1 MKFKYFFIIIL
12 LVAGIL
18 QFNRIMDKGKYFSVK
33 QEFSFKKSSA
43 KNTSLIFEH
52 PQRYLIFYNPSSTL
66 SKNILYNLRKT
77 FEFTKVQFDI
87 ADITAVPD
95 TSNYDYF
102 IFATDDF
109 LGFKKIIFENIKEKI
124 SSQGGTIFILANTEY
139 NPFNKIS
146 GISKINDFSDN
157 EHGVNFKEKIF
168 PGIDSFSPG
177 NTMVS
182 SSVLNV
188 ELDEKVNILA
198 ETNNNL
204 PLIWEN
210 DFGNG
215 KIIYTNS
222 NFFEANIVRGVMN
235 QIISYGSDWYINPIL
250 NSKLIHIDDF
260 PSPVPRYE
268 NEIIRKSYGMDTGDF
283 FNKIWWKDMVALA
296 ERRNLI
302 YSGFIIIDYNNN
314 VHSSDMKEI
323 PKITL
328 LDLDKRAREL
338 LLNQGELGI
347 HGYNHDPLVFEGD
360 TDFKALNYVPWENDS
375 DIAAGLKN
383 VSLTVEELLGKNVKL
398 YSYVPPSNI
407 LKNRGKEILLKS
419 FPNLKTISSLFYGDE
434 EKGAFITEIGK
445 DDEFPSIYTMPRFSS
460 GFFYDKDDLWGIFNA
475 IAIYGYMSHF
485 VHPDDIISDDRGF
498 GKDWSQLYK
507 EFEAMILEVE
517 KRFPY
522 FEPSTNSGLTQKYIN
537 MEDIKIYSEQD
548 NNTLKIGI
556 DNFRKPFSAL
566 VRIRNNDIKSIS
578 SGEYRLVNRYKNNNI
593 YLIKFINQD
602 TIIKLAKKTGEKNE
616 K

>member
-12 LVAGIL
+12 LIAGIL

-33 QEFSFKKSSA
+33 QEFSFEKSPA

-52 PQRYLIFYNPSSTL
+52 PQKYLIFYNPSSAS

-77 FEFTKVQFDI
+77 FEFTKAQFDI
-87 ADITAVPD
+87 ADITATPD
-95 TSNYDYF
+95 ISKYDYF

-124 SSQGGTIFILANTEY
+124 SSQGGTIFILANTKY

-146 GISKINDFSDN
+146 GINKTNNFSDD

-177 NTMVS
+177 NTMIS

-260 PSPVPRYE
+260 PSPVPRHE

-383 VSLTVEELLGKNVKL
+383 VSFTVEELLGKNVKL

-537 MEDIKIYSEQD
+537 MEDIKIYSEKD

-566 VRIRNNDIKSIS
+566 VRIRNNNIKSIS

-593 YLIKFINQD
+593 YLIKFMNQD